1 MLFIQTLWTNP
12 VYFCMVC
19 LIVIFSV
26 CVHEYFH
33 AQMAVWEGDYTL
45 QDHLTLNPM
54 KQMGLMSLV
63 MMAFFGIAWGGV
75 PVDRSLLRR
84 RWSMLLVSAAGPFA
98 NFVLFLTGAI
108 LLGLC
113 SRLPLPEGNEKAMLL
128 QFLSLFGIYNFV
140 LLVFNLIPAPGLDG
154 WQILASIFP
163 KLNTISSEAVK
174 GFMLFIILLAFF
186 AVNFIFIL
194 GSLMVNIIAWLI
206 AGAGAA

>member
-33 AQMAVWEGDYTL
+33 AQAAVWEGDYTL

-98 NFVLFLTGAI
+98 NFILFLAGAV

-113 SRLPLPEGNEKAMLL
+113 SRIPLPEGNEKAMLL

-174 GFMLFIILLAFF
+174 GFMLFVILLAFF

-194 GSLMVNIIAWLI
+194 GSVMVNIIAWLI
-206 AGAGAA
+206 AGTGAA